1 MKKVFALF
9 CAINLIF
16 SLSFSSFAISLPE
29 PTNDFFINDFV
40 NIIDEDDEAEI
51 MKIGA
56 DLYEQTTAQIVVVTI
71 DSLDGYDVDEY
82 ALELGREWGV
92 GNEDNDN
99 GVVILLSLSDREI
112 SIQVGYGLEGCLNDG
127 KIGRILDDYAIPYLT
142 VDDFSTGLI
151 EAYKAVAYVVCEEYD
166 VELKP
171 EYEIDNYDTNEL
183 SDDFG
188 ADATITLFFAL
199 LIVVIIVVIFDKF
212 LKNGPPSDGNG
223 NGTYH
228 GGGRYYGGPTIYR
241 GGFSGGSRGGF
252 SGGGGGFRGGGGG
265 GFRGGGGS
273 FGGGGASRGF

>member
-9 CAINLIF
+9 CAIILIF
-16 SLSFSSFAISLPE
+16 SLSFSSFAVSLPK
-29 PTNDFFINDFV
+29 PTNDFFVNDFV
-40 NIIDEDDEAEI
+40 NIIDEDDETEI

-56 DLYEQTTAQIVVVTI
+56 DLYEQTTAQVVVVTI
-71 DSLDGYDVDEY
+71 DSLDGYNVDEY

-92 GNEDNDN
+92 GSDDNDN

-151 EAYKAVAYVVCEEYD
+151 EAYKAVVSVVCEEYG
-166 VELKP
+166 VILNP
-171 EYEIDNYDTNEL
+171 NYQIDYYSVQDSYSGI
-183 SDDFG
+183 SDDETG
-188 ADATITLFFAL
+188 SIMLVVVTIALILFILFIHKL
-199 LIVVIIVVIFDKF
+199 SGG
-212 LKNGPPSDGNG
+212 NSDDSNHGG
-223 NGTYH
+223 GSYH

-252 SGGGGGFRGGGGG
+252 TGGGG

>member
-9 CAINLIF
+9 CAIILIF

-29 PTNDFFINDFV
+29 PTNDFFVNDFV
-40 NIIDEDDEAEI
+40 NIIDEDDDAEI

-56 DLYEQTTAQIVVVTI
+56 DLYEQTTAQIIIVTI

-92 GNEDNDN
+92 GSENNDN

-151 EAYKAVAYVVCEEYD
+151 EAYKAVAYAVCEEYD
-166 VELKP
+166 VELNP
-171 EYEIDNYDTNEL
+171 EYEIDNYETNEL
-183 SDDFG
+183 NDDFG

-252 SGGGGGFRGGGGG
+252 SGGGGGFRGGGG
-265 GFRGGGGS
+265 S

>member
-1 MKKVFALF
+1 MKKIFALF
-9 CAINLIF
+9 CAIILIF

-29 PTNDFFINDFV
+29 PTNDFFVNDFV

-127 KIGRILDDYAIPYLT
+127 KVGRIIDEYAIPYLSN
-142 VDDFSTGLI
+142 DDFSTGLI
-151 EAYKAVAYVVCEEYD
+151 ETYKAVVYVVCEEYG
-166 VELKP
+166 VELNP
-171 EYEIDNYDTNEL
+171 DYNINDYESE
-183 SDDFG
+183 DDEFG
-188 ADATITLFFAL
+188 TDAFITMFIA
-199 LIVVIIVVIFDKF
+199 IIIVVVIVIIFEKL
-212 LKNGPPSDGNG
+212 LKNGPDGG
-223 NGTYH
+223 SGGSYH
-228 GGGRYYGGPTIYR
+228 GGGRHYHGPVIY

-252 SGGGGGFRGGGGG
+252 SGG